1 MSSSPAS
8 LRLGAVFLSL
18 ALVACGSP
26 GGTSHPSGTGGDE
39 PTGDGGSTGTGGKTA
54 TGGAPGTGGKATTGG
69 AGGGGSTGTGGSE
82 TTGGSGGNMGTGGS
96 GNTGGGGNMGTGG
109 DEGTGGA
116 GGSGPP
122 PAEDLPPC
130 KATKQVANSGALGGA
145 IDAAQPGDCL
155 VLADGNYTLPA
166 ITGKKGTAAAPIVI
180 KAANTLKVV
189 VNSGGFSI
197 SDSAY
202 LVVQGIMY
210 TGNTGAKV
218 NNCDHCRV
226 SRCRFQLQDGG
237 FDTFSVS
244 GTSVGVRVD
253 HNDFGPKTVLGNTIM
268 LSGAGSQIVQQTRLD
283 HNYFHDV
290 KGGGGNGWETIRAG
304 LSGWWLSSSKTV
316 IEYNLFERCTGD
328 PETISIK
335 SSDNT
340 IRFNTMR
347 DNHGEMTLRHG
358 NRQIVY
364 GNWLLNNDS
373 GIRVCGGLHKIYSN
387 YVGAVNGKAIFLEG
401 GEHDD
406 NSGMPTDHK
415 QVYGV
420 QVLFNTVVSSQGIA
434 VGGAHPMQPKDCI
447 VANNLLQGGAMLSQD
462 PGATNTTYSNNFV
475 NGSASVTTGVKMVD
489 PMLMKVG
496 EIFRIGAG
504 SPVIDAA
511 DPKYTVADDIDGTA
525 RSGKLDVGADEFTM
539 GGALKAPLTTKDVG
553 PMSH

>member
-1 MSSSPAS
+1 MSSPAF
-8 LRLGAVFLSL
+8 RLSALLVTLTL
-18 ALVACGSP
+18 AACGNP
-26 GGTSHPSGTGGDE
+26 ARTGGNTGTGGADE
-39 PTGDGGSTGTGGKTA
+39 PTGGSEGTSTGGKGSTGTGGKTS
-54 TGGAPGTGGKATTGG
+54 T
-69 AGGGGSTGTGGSE
+69 GGSTGTGGSGD
-82 TTGGSGGNMGTGGS
+82 TGGSTGTGGSMGGSTGTGGSMGGSTGTGGS
-96 GNTGGGGNMGTGG
+96 G
-109 DEGTGGA
+109 DTGGA
-116 GGSGPP
+116 GGSTPEP
-122 PAEDLPPC
+122 TEDLPPC
-130 KATKQVANSGALGGA
+130 KNTVKVPNSGALGGA
-145 IDAAQPGDCL
+145 ISAAMPGDCL
-155 VLADGNYTLPA
+155 VLADGNYMLPA
-166 ITGKKGTAAAPIVI
+166 ISGKKGTAAAPIVI
-180 KAANTLKVV
+180 KAENTLKVV
-189 VNSGGFSI
+189 VSNGFSI

-202 LVVQGIMY
+202 VVVQGIAY
-210 TGNTGAKV
+210 NGATGAKV

-226 SRCRFQLQDGG
+226 SRCQFKLQDGG
-237 FDTFSVS
+237 FDTFTVS
-244 GTSVGVRVD
+244 GTSIGVRVD

-358 NRQIVY
+358 NRQLVY
-364 GNWLLNNDS
+364 GNWLLGNDS
-373 GIRVCGGLHKIYSN
+373 GIRVCGGLHKIYNN
-387 YVGAVNGKAIFLEG
+387 YVGNVGGKAIFLEG

-406 NSGMPTDHK
+406 NSGAPTDHK

-434 VGGAHPMQPKDCI
+434 VGGAHPMNPKDCV
-447 VANNLLQGGAMLSQD
+447 VANNLLQGGAMLTEVAGSE
-462 PGATNTTYSNNFV
+462 NITYAGNIV
-475 NGSASVTTGVKMVD
+475 NGGAMVTTGVKMAD
-489 PMLMKVG
+489 PMLTKMG

-511 DPKYTVADDIDGTA
+511 DPKYTVMDDIDGSA
-525 RSGKLDVGADEFTM
+525 RSGKLDVGADEFMM
-539 GGALKAPLTTKDVG
+539 GPLKAPLTTKDVG
-553 PMSH
+553 PMAP

>member
-1 MSSSPAS
+1 MFSSSAS
-8 LRLGAVFLSL
+8 VRLGAIALTL
-18 ALVACGSP
+18 AFSACGGPAS
-26 GGTSHPSGTGGDE
+26 TSKPPTNPEDTGGE
-39 PTGDGGSTGTGGKTA
+39 SGGANTGGSRATGGSGAGGSTSTGGKTGD
-54 TGGAPGTGGKATTGG
+54 TGGSPGTGGSADTGG
-69 AGGGGSTGTGGSE
+69 KTGTGGS
-82 TTGGSGGNMGTGGS
+82 GGGNAGGMTGTGGS
-96 GNTGGGGNMGTGG
+96 G
-109 DEGTGGA
+109 DTGGA

-122 PAEDLPPC
+122 PPEDLPAC
-130 KATKQVANSGALGGA
+130 KKEVKVANSGALGGA
-145 IDAAQPGDCL
+145 IDAAMPGDCL

-180 KAANTLKVV
+180 KAQNTLKVV
-189 VNSGGFSI
+189 VASGGFSI
-197 SDSAY
+197 SDSAWV
-202 LVVQGIMY
+202 VVQGIMY

-218 NNCDHCRV
+218 SNCDHCRV

-268 LSGAGSQIVQQTRLD
+268 LSGAGPQIVQQTRLD

-316 IEYNLFERCTGD
+316 IEYNLFQRCTGD

-340 IRFNTMR
+340 IRYNTMR

-358 NRQIVY
+358 NRQLVY
-364 GNWLLNNDS
+364 GNWLLGNDS

-387 YVGAVNGKAIFLEG
+387 YIGNVGGKGIFLEG

-406 NSGMPTDHK
+406 MSGMPTDHK

-420 QVLFNTVVSSQGIA
+420 QVLFNTIVSSQGIQ

-462 PGATNTTYSNNFV
+462 PGATNTTYLNNFV
-475 NGSASVTTGVKMVD
+475 NGGASVTTGVKMVD
-489 PMLMKVG
+489 PKLTKVG
-496 EIFRIGAG
+496 EIFRIGEG
-504 SPVIDAA
+504 SPAIDAA
-511 DPKYTVADDIDGTA
+511 DPKYTVMEDIDATT
-525 RSGKLDVGADEFTM
+525 RSGKLDVGADEFQM
-539 GGALKAPLTTKDVG
+539 GPTLAPLTEKDVG
-553 PMSH
+553 PMAP